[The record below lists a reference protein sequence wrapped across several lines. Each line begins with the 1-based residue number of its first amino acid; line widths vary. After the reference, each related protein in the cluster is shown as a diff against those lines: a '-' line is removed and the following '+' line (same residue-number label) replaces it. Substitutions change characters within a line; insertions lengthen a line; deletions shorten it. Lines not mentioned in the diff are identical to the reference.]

1 MNAPPML
8 RRPLLGGVFGQG
20 QYELATTPLIS
31 KGLHAVR
38 FMVIEPRAGRV
49 LSIAES
55 KLEAL
60 GGARRLLH
68 GAATRP
74 PDEPIWQQQT
84 LLPEGSLS
92 AVELAK
98 KSKPVS
104 RRRREVFE
112 RSSGRCHYCTQVL
125 TLDGKW
131 HVEHQMPRALGG
143 TDDPVNLVAACVS
156 CNLAKSDTT
165 AVEYLTRLTANGSKP
180 TTGGNHEH

>member
-1 MNAPPML
+1 ML

-31 KGLHAVR
+31 KGLHAVK

-49 LSIAES
+49 LSIAET

-68 GAATRP
+68 GAVVP
-74 PDEPIWQQQT
+74 LPDEPVWQQRGLWCDGPLATVEAAT
-84 LLPEGSLS
+84 LT
-92 AVELAK
+92 
-98 KSKPVS
+98 KPVS

-112 RSSGRCHYCTQVL
+112 RSGGRCHYCPQVL
-125 TLDGKW
+125 TLDGNW

-143 TDDPVNLVAACVS
+143 TNEPVNLVAACVS

-165 AVEYLTRLTANGSKP
+165 ALEFIARLTANKGAADQIHGTKTKGTP
-180 TTGGNHEH
+180 